1 MKQDYVICDS
11 CQSLISYKAQTG
23 TGGMQKHIECCR
35 KISNVRDEHNES
47 TITKYFHSTKNK
59 SNYVPLKLKNKITNS
74 LVDFIILDGR
84 PFEIVNGSGFIN
96 LIECVLGVGR
106 TLLESSTV
114 SASDVIADP
123 TTLSRNIDRIYDER
137 KCQLISLFQTIKSFV
152 ITVDFW
158 KEYFTGVH
166 YAGISFHHV
175 NTQFKLNTFILCC
188 RAYELEN
195 QTSPNI
201 RRFVN
206 SILDEFGLSF
216 DTSSSY
222 VVSDNEN
229 KMRCAFADLK
239 RVGCSDHY
247 LNKILEK
254 TFTDE
259 KQLELKETQKLFNLI
274 KEIIEY
280 VRRAHRQNKLSKKLQ
295 IFSKTR
301 FNGAFIMF
309 YVFNEIFEEIP
320 QALNANHLLSYSL
333 INKQLLHQLCDF
345 LIRFDTVIEKLSD
358 EQRLT
363 IHLVVPL
370 RQYLINC
377 CVVHDDDEGGLIS
390 IKKFIDDQI
399 KTMWIP
405 QDEHLLATILHP
417 QLKHFDKNP
426 SDKSRAM
433 QVLQKEIHKRTTANQ
448 SSSSFDS
455 SSTPITMSV
464 LASSSEK
471 KTTEIR
477 KKNLLSLCFDDP
489 RSPTSTVDEFASWMS
504 STLTLDDEEND
515 DILGF
520 WSYHIQSFPIIS
532 TIVRDIF
539 AIPASNTTVERLKN
553 LNILKAIFDNQTG
566 DNKQNQEKRK
576 NDQSLNKSSDEN
588 IKKQKVDE
596 NNDILIEE
604 KENMF

>member
-11 CQSLISYKAQTG
+11 CKSLISYKAQTG

-35 KISNVRDEHNES
+35 KISNVLDEHNES
-47 TITKYFHSTKNK
+47 KITKYFHSAKNK
-59 SNYVPLKLKNKITNS
+59 LNYVPLKLKNKITNS
-74 LVDFIILDGR
+74 LVEFIILDGR
-84 PFEIVNGSGFIN
+84 PFEIVNGPGFIN

-114 SASDVIADP
+114 SASDLIADP
-123 TTLSRNIDRIYDER
+123 TTLSRHIDRIYDER

-239 RVGCSDHY
+239 RV
-247 LNKILEK
+247 
-254 TFTDE
+254 
-259 KQLELKETQKLFNLI
+259 
-274 KEIIEY
+274 
-280 VRRAHRQNKLSKKLQ
+280 
-295 IFSKTR
+295 
-301 FNGAFIMF
+301 
-309 YVFNEIFEEIP
+309 
-320 QALNANHLLSYSL
+320 
-333 INKQLLHQLCDF
+333 
-345 LIRFDTVIEKLSD
+345 VIEKLSD
-358 EQRLT
+358 EQRPT

-370 RQYLINC
+370 RQCLINC

-455 SSTPITMSV
+455 SSTSITMSA
-464 LASSSEK
+464 LTSSSEK

-489 RSPTSTVDEFASWMS
+489 RSPTSTVDEFSSWMS
-504 STLTLDDEEND
+504 STLTIDDEEND

-520 WSYHIQSFPIIS
+520 WSYHNQSFPIIS

-539 AIPASNTTVERLKN
+539 AIPASNTTVERLFSISKYTITDKRTRLGMEKINKLMFLRKN
-553 LNILKAIFDNQTG
+553 LNILKAIFDNQMG
-566 DNKQNQEKRK
+566 DKEQNQEKRK
-576 NDQSLNKSSDEN
+576 NDQSSNKSSDEN
-588 IKKQKVDE
+588 SKKQKVDE
-596 NNDILIEE
+596 NDDILIEE